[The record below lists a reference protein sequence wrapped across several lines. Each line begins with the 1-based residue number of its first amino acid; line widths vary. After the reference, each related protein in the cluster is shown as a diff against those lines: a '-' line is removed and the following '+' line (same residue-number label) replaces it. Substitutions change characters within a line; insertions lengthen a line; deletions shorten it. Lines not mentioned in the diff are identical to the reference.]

1 VASRPLHAPEAEQ
14 VLALVEFHDNFAD
27 CPFAICVGLADNAT
41 VGLAGGAAV
50 GLAGGAT
57 VGLAGG
63 ATVGLAGGAAVGLA
77 GDAAVGLAGDATVGV
92 VGPAEVPTVVP
103 ALALVGTVAGP
114 PHAINPA
121 IAGIK
126 SNGHLRLKYCIAS
139 SRCSLVGCLLLMRSH
154 SRSNTEPIF
163 FRMAPSR

>member
-14 VLALVEFHDNFAD
+14 VVALVEFHNNFAD

-41 VGLAGGAAV
+41 VGLAGGA
-50 GLAGGAT
+50 
-57 VGLAGG
+57 
-63 ATVGLAGGAAVGLA
+63 TVGLAGGAAVGLAGDATVGLAGDATVGLAGDATVGLA

-103 ALALVGTVAGP
+103 ALALAGTVAGP

-139 SRCSLVGCLLLMRSH
+139 SRWSRRRLVINALSFEM
-154 SRSNTEPIF
+154 
-163 FRMAPSR
+163 

>member
-27 CPFAICVGLADNAT
+27 CPFAICVGLADN
-41 VGLAGGAAV
+41 
-50 GLAGGAT
+50 
-57 VGLAGG
+57 

-139 SRCSLVGCLLLMRSH
+139 SRCSRRRLVINALSF
-154 SRSNTEPIF
+154 EI
-163 FRMAPSR
+163 

>member
-41 VGLAGGAAV
+41 VGLAGGA
-50 GLAGGAT
+50 
-57 VGLAGG
+57 
-63 ATVGLAGGAAVGLA
+63 TVGLAGGAAVGLAGDATVGLA

-103 ALALVGTVAGP
+103 ALALAGTVAGP

-139 SRCSLVGCLLLMRSH
+139 SRWSRRRLVINALSF
-154 SRSNTEPIF
+154 EI
-163 FRMAPSR
+163 